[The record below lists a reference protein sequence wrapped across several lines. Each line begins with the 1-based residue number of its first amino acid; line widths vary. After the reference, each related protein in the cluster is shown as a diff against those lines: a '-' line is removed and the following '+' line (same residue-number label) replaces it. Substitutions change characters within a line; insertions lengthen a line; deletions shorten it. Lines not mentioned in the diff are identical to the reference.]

1 MIFFVFFFFLNIKNS
16 SYKNENIETKYL
28 NNMRNSQFLK
38 VRNSLFGLEKDF
50 IRLKDREIK
59 DRDLRIKREIEKLF
73 FKPMIVSIDDLDKF
87 E

>member
-1 MIFFVFFFFLNIKNS
+1 
-16 SYKNENIETKYL
+16 
-28 NNMRNSQFLK
+28 MRNSQFLK

-50 IRLKDREIK
+50 IRLKDTEIK

>member
-1 MIFFVFFFFLNIKNS
+1 
-16 SYKNENIETKYL
+16 
-28 NNMRNSQFLK
+28 MRNSQFLK

-50 IRLKDREIK
+50 IRLKDTEIK

-73 FKPMIVSIDDLDKF
+73 FKPMIVSIDDLEKF

>member
-1 MIFFVFFFFLNIKNS
+1 
-16 SYKNENIETKYL
+16 
-28 NNMRNSQFLK
+28 MRNSQFLK

-50 IRLKDREIK
+50 IRLKDTEIK

-87 E
+87 EQKELKKIRPIKNTWCG

>member
-1 MIFFVFFFFLNIKNS
+1 
-16 SYKNENIETKYL
+16 
-28 NNMRNSQFLK
+28 MRNSQFLK

-73 FKPMIVSIDDLDKF
+73 FKPMVVSIDDLDKF
-87 E
+87 EQKELKKIRPIKNTWYG